1 MWKDA
6 QPSAVKLADY
16 RPPDYRITDTELS
29 FEIAEGVTQVTSTL
43 QLERAAE
50 SGASEPNE
58 LRLDGQDLE
67 LQSVEIDGR
76 TLSDNEFTVD
86 DHSLTLFDV
95 PARCSL
101 RIVTRIHPEQNTALE
116 GLYRSKSMYC
126 TQCEAQGFRKI
137 TYYLDRPDVLSRF
150 TTHIVTAAE
159 GYPVALSNGNLTA
172 DERLE
177 DGRRR
182 VTWHDPFPKPSYLF
196 ALVAGDLDVIEDVFV
211 TCTGRNVVL
220 KIYSEAHNIDQ
231 CHYAMSALKRA
242 MRWDEQAYG
251 REYDL
256 DIFMIVAVEE
266 FNMGAME
273 NKGLNIF
280 NTSCVLA
287 APDTATDSG
296 YQRVEAVVA
305 HEYFH
310 NWSGNRVTCRDWFQL
325 SLKEGFTVL
334 RDAEFSAA
342 MNSPTVKRIEDVS
355 FLRTFQFPEDGG
367 PLAHPIRPD
376 SYIEISNFYTTTVY
390 EKGAEVV
397 RMIRTL
403 LGDGRFR
410 QGTDLYFDR
419 HDGQAVTTE
428 DFVAAMEDANA
439 VDLGQFRRWYSQA
452 GTPNVE
458 IQQQY
463 ADGTLQ
469 VTFTQSCPATPGQP
483 EKAPFHLPLAIGLL
497 DSQGRELLGDA
508 SSGSS
513 RVQVS
518 TDATVENPNG
528 DGTLVVQLKERVTTL
543 RFGGLQAR
551 PVLSP
556 LRGFSAP
563 VRLQGFSDGDDLRF
577 LAEHDSDGFARWD
590 AIRLLQSRSIHLLR
604 EESLLEDAPGDE
616 VAGLVALYRRLLDAA
631 LGATVHDTDDAE
643 QKAIYATM
651 LALPGESYLHEQMAE
666 IDVDGVHRSR
676 DALLAKLS
684 TTLFDRW
691 LALYHA
697 NTTPGPYR
705 PEPTDMGRRSLKNVA
720 LHFLGMADDESERVA
735 ELIEAQFEEADN
747 LTDRLAALREILE
760 LRGLDENR
768 RSALIDSF
776 YDAWKDEKLVVDQW
790 FMIQGARRAPG
801 ALARVL
807 EVERHPAFDRL
818 NPNRVRALYGG
829 FCGQNLLHFHAL
841 DGSGYAF
848 LAERVLD
855 LDDTNPQL
863 AARLLTPLTRWKRLD
878 PQRQGLIRKALQ
890 RIGSNQALS
899 PDVYELVIKSLGTQ
913 ESDG

>member
-16 RPPDYRITDTELS
+16 RPPEFRITDTLLS
-29 FEIAEGVTQVTSTL
+29 FEITEGVTEVTSTL
-43 QLERAAE
+43 QLERNDEAEASE
-50 SGASEPNE
+50 SGE
-58 LRLDGQDLE
+58 LRLDGQALE
-67 LQSVEIDGR
+67 LRGVAIDGR
-76 TLSDNEFTVD
+76 ALSENEFAVD
-86 DHSLTLFDV
+86 DDSLTLFDV
-95 PARCSL
+95 PPSCSVQ
-101 RIVTRIHPEQNTALE
+101 IVTRIHPEQNTALQ
-116 GLYRSKSMYC
+116 GLYRSKLMYC
-126 TQCEAQGFRKI
+126 TQCEAQGFRRI

-150 TTHIVTAAE
+150 TTQITTAAQ
-159 GYPVALSNGNLTA
+159 GYPVALSNGNLTS
-172 DERLE
+172 DEQLE

-211 TCTGRNVVL
+211 TRSGRRVVL

-231 CHYAMSALKRA
+231 CDYAMAALKRA
-242 MRWDEQAYG
+242 MRWDEEAYG

-256 DIFMIVAVEE
+256 DIFMIVAVED

-287 APDTATDSG
+287 SKDTATDAG

-342 MNSPTVKRIEDVS
+342 MNSATVKRIEDVS
-355 FLRTFQFPEDGG
+355 FLRTFQFPEDAG

-403 LGDGRFR
+403 LGDQRFR

-428 DFVAAMEDANA
+428 DFVVAMEDANA
-439 VDLGQFRRWYSQA
+439 VDLDQFRRWYRQA
-452 GTPNVE
+452 GTPGVE
-458 IQQQY
+458 IEQRY
-463 ADGTLQ
+463 ADGALQ

-497 DSQGRELLGDA
+497 DSEGRELLGEAGRA
-508 SSGSS
+508 SL
-513 RVQVS
+513 VEVF
-518 TDATVENPNG
+518 TDAAVENPNG
-528 DGTLVVQLKERVTTL
+528 DGTLVVQLREAVTTV
-543 RFGGLQAR
+543 RFDGLKAR

-563 VRLQGFSDGDDLRF
+563 VHLYGIDETDDLRF

-590 AIRLLQSRSIHLLR
+590 AIRLLQSRSIHICR
-604 EESLLEDAPGDE
+604 EAEPDEE
-616 VAGLVALYRRLLDAA
+616 VASLVALYQRLINTALDAP
-631 LGATVHDTDDAE
+631 DAE
-643 QKAIYATM
+643 QKAMAAAM
-651 LALPGESYLHEQMAE
+651 LVLPGEGYLHEQMAE
-666 IDVDGVHRSR
+666 IDVDGVHRGR
-676 DALLAKLS
+676 AGLLAMLG
-684 TTLFDRW
+684 TTLFDQWR
-691 LALYHA
+691 ALYRA
-697 NTTPGPYR
+697 NAASGPYR
-705 PEPTDMGRRSLKNVA
+705 PDPPDIARRSLKNVA
-720 LHFLGMADDESERVA
+720 LSFLAAADAESEHIA
-735 ELIEAQFEEADN
+735 ELIEAQFEDADN

-760 LRGLDENR
+760 LRELSEARR
-768 RSALIDSF
+768 RSVIDSF

-790 FMIQGARRAPG
+790 FTVQSARSAPD

-807 EVERHPAFDRL
+807 ELEQHPAFDRS
-818 NPNRVRALYGG
+818 NPNRVRALYGA
-829 FCGQNLLHFHAL
+829 FCGQNPVNFHAL
-841 DGSGYAF
+841 DGGGYAF
-848 LAERVLD
+848 LAERVLG
-855 LDDTNPQL
+855 LDANNPQL
-863 AARLLTPLTRWKRLD
+863 AARLLTPLTRGRRLD
-878 PQRQGLIRKALQ
+878 GKRRALIRQALEGMAS
-890 RIGSNQALS
+890 REGLS
-899 PDVYELVIKSLGTQ
+899 PDVYELVTKSLAASLAAQ
-913 ESDG
+913 EGDG

>member
-16 RPPDYRITDTELS
+16 QPPEFRITDTQLC
-29 FEIAEGVTQVTSTL
+29 FEIADGVTEVTSTL
-43 QLERAAE
+43 QIEREAT
-50 SGASEPNE
+50 SSTRD
-58 LRLDGQDLE
+58 LRLDGQELE
-67 LQSVEIDGR
+67 LLGVAIDGR
-76 TLSDNEFTVD
+76 TLSDNEFAVD
-86 DHSLTLFDV
+86 DDSMTLFDV
-95 PARCSL
+95 PPRCSL
-101 RIVTRIHPEQNTALE
+101 RIVTRIHPEQNTALQ

-137 TYYLDRPDVLSRF
+137 TFYLDRPDVLSRF
-150 TTHIVTAAE
+150 TTQIITAAE
-159 GYPVALSNGNLTA
+159 GYPVVLSNGNLTA
-172 DERLE
+172 DEQLE

-196 ALVAGDLDVIEDVFV
+196 ALVAGDLDLIEDVFV
-211 TCTGRNVVL
+211 TCSGRTVVL

-242 MRWDEQAYG
+242 MRWDEEAYG

-256 DIFMIVAVEE
+256 DIFMIVAVED

-273 NKGLNIF
+273 NKGLNVF

-287 APDTATDSG
+287 APDTATDAG

-355 FLRTFQFPEDGG
+355 FLRTFQFPEDAG

-403 LGDGRFR
+403 LGDQRFR

-452 GTPNVE
+452 GTPSIE

-463 ADGTLQ
+463 AQGTLQ

-497 DSQGRELLGDA
+497 DSQGRELLGEA
-508 SSGSS
+508 GSAT
-513 RVQVS
+513 RQVEVS

-528 DGTLVVQLKERVTTL
+528 DGTLVVQLRERATTL
-543 RFGGLQAR
+543 RFGGLNER

-563 VRLQGFSDGDDLRF
+563 VRLRGFSDPDDLRF

-590 AIRLLQSRSIHLLR
+590 AIRQLQSRSIHLFREGTVR
-604 EESLLEDAPGDE
+604 EETPGE
-616 VAGLVALYRRLLDAA
+616 ELASLVALYQRLLGAALDAA
-631 LGATVHDTDDAE
+631 DDAE
-643 QKAIYATM
+643 QKAVLAAM
-651 LALPGESYLHEQMAE
+651 LALPSEGYMHEQMAE
-666 IDVDGVHRSR
+666 IDVDGVHRGR
-676 DALLAKLS
+676 GALLAKLS
-684 TTLFDRW
+684 TTLFDQW
-691 LALYHA
+691 LAVYRA
-697 NTTPGPYR
+697 NATPGSYR
-705 PEPTDMGRRSLKNVA
+705 PDPPDIARRSLKNIA
-720 LHFLGMADDESERVA
+720 LGFLAGADDASEQVA
-735 ELIEAQFEEADN
+735 ELIEAQFDEADN

-760 LRGLDENR
+760 LRDLNEDR
-768 RSALIDSF
+768 RSTVIDSF
-776 YDAWKDEKLVVDQW
+776 YDTWKDEKLVIDQW
-790 FMIQGARRAPG
+790 FMIQSARRAPG
-801 ALARVL
+801 ALTRVL
-807 EVERHPAFDRL
+807 ELEQHPAFDRL

-829 FCGQNLLHFHAL
+829 FCGQNPVNFHAV
-841 DGSGYAF
+841 DGTGYAF

-855 LDDTNPQL
+855 LDANNPQL
-863 AARLLTPLTRWKRLD
+863 AARLLTPLTRW
-878 PQRQGLIRKALQ
+878 QRMDSQRRALIRQALEG
-890 RIGSNQALS
+890 IEANEDLS
-899 PDVYELVIKSLGTQ
+899 PDVYELVTKSLRPQ
-913 ESDG
+913 EVDG

>member
-16 RPPDYRITDTELS
+16 RPPEFRITDTELS
-29 FEIAEGVTQVTSTL
+29 FEIAEGVTEVTSTL
-43 QLERAAE
+43 QIERDAE
-50 SGASEPNE
+50 SPASSPSE

-67 LQSVEIDGR
+67 LLGVEIDGR
-76 TLSDNEFTVD
+76 TLSHNEFALD
-86 DHSLTLFDV
+86 DDSLTLFDV
-95 PARCSL
+95 PPRCSL

-150 TTHIVTAAE
+150 TTHIITPAQ
-159 GYPVALSNGNLTA
+159 GYPVVLSNGNLIA
-172 DERLE
+172 DEQLE

-196 ALVAGDLDVIEDVFV
+196 ALVAGDLEVIEDVFI
-211 TCTGRNVVL
+211 TCSGRHVVL

-242 MRWDEQAYG
+242 MRWDEETYG

-256 DIFMIVAVEE
+256 DIFMIVAVED

-287 APDTATDSG
+287 APDTATDGG

-403 LGDGRFR
+403 LGDRRFR
-410 QGTDLYFDR
+410 EGTDLYFDR
-419 HDGQAVTTE
+419 HDGCAVTTE

-452 GTPNVE
+452 GTPSIE
-458 IQQQY
+458 IEQQY

-497 DSQGRELLGDA
+497 DSQGRELLGDTG
-508 SSGSS
+508 SGTSG
-513 RVQVS
+513 VQVS
-518 TDATVENPNG
+518 TDATVEPPKR
-528 DGTLVVQLKERVTTL
+528 DGTLVVQLKERVTTV
-543 RFGGLQAR
+543 RFGGLKAR

-577 LAEHDSDGFARWD
+577 LAEHDSDGFVRWD
-590 AIRLLQSRSIHLLR
+590 AIRLLQSRSIHIFR
-604 EESLLEDAPGDE
+604 EGGDALDEE
-616 VAGLVALYRRLLDAA
+616 VANLVTLYQRLVGAALDAS
-631 LGATVHDTDDAE
+631 DDAE
-643 QKAIYATM
+643 QKAICAAM
-651 LALPGESYLHEQMAE
+651 LVLPGESYLHEQMAE
-666 IDVDGVHRSR
+666 IDVGGVHRGR
-676 DALLAKLS
+676 DALMATLS
-684 TTLFDRW
+684 TALFDQW
-691 LALYHA
+691 LALYRA
-697 NTTPGPYR
+697 NATRGPYR
-705 PEPTDMGRRSLKNVA
+705 PDPPDMARRSLKNVA
-720 LHFLGMADDESERVA
+720 LNFLGMAVDESKRVA

-760 LRGLDENR
+760 LRGLDEGR
-768 RSALIDSF
+768 RSALIDAF

-790 FMIQGARRAPG
+790 FMIQSARRAPG

-807 EVERHPAFDRL
+807 DLERHPAFDRL

-829 FCGQNLLHFHAL
+829 FCGQNLVHFHAL

-855 LDDTNPQL
+855 LDATNPQL
-863 AARLLTPLTRWKRLD
+863 AARLLTPLTRWRRLD
-878 PQRQGLIRKALQ
+878 RQRRALVRQ
-890 RIGSNQALS
+890 ALEGIGSNERLS
-899 PDVYELVIKSLGTQ
+899 PDVYELVTKSLNAQ
-913 ESDG
+913 EGDG